1 MKHRIREA
9 SHVQHCTT
17 SASTQADEAL
27 RRVTASQ
34 IGPRMAGTVYDNATG
49 TFEVRHVITDLTEA
63 RRVLRRQSARF
74 AVLIRDVHAGT
85 EHYTG
90 AIWTGSDRV
99 LKAVS

>member
-1 MKHRIREA
+1 MKRIA
-9 SHVQHCTT
+9 HNAPAGPGVS
-17 SASTQADEAL
+17 D
-27 RRVTASQ
+27 Q
-34 IGPRMAGTVYDNATG
+34 IGPRTAGTVYDNAAG

-90 AIWTGSDRV
+90 AVWTGSDRV
-99 LKAVS
+99 LKAVTA

>member
-1 MKHRIREA
+1 MDRSTETR
-9 SHVQHCTT
+9 SSTRQT
-17 SASTQADEAL
+17 SLDTPTPTLSA
-27 RRVTASQ
+27 Q